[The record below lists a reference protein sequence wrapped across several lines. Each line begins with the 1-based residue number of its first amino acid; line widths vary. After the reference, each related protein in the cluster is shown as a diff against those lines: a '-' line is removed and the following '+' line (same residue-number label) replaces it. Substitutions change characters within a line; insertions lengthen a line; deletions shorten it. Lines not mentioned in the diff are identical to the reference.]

1 MNINIRGVTQ
11 MKTENDRAE
20 WIAKRDKLRARLEK
34 IKTDF
39 STRLDTDSTERAVEL
54 ENVEVLNEIQ
64 RVTEEELAKVE
75 YLLSES

>member
-1 MNINIRGVTQ
+1 